1 MHEQIK
7 LECYIEEYR
16 NQKKFLS
23 ARLRDK
29 KTNKKV
35 VLVGENL
42 DKNHLLRFLSQAKLN
57 QDIMP
62 TIYEQN
68 GEDKII
74 VQGYIVSNTEE
85 NIEICIDIANG
96 GYIFA

>member
-1 MHEQIK
+1 MQKLIK

-16 NQKKFLS
+16 NQKNLLS

-29 KTNKKV
+29 KTNKRI
-35 VLVGENL
+35 VLVRKNL

-68 GEDKII
+68 GKDKII
-74 VQGYIVSNTEE
+74 VCGYIVSSTEE
-85 NIEICIDIANG
+85 SIEICIDIENG
-96 GYIFA
+96 GYLFA

>member
-16 NQKKFLS
+16 NQKNFLS

-68 GEDKII
+68 GEDKI
-74 VQGYIVSNTEE
+74 NTEE
-85 NIEICIDIANG
+85 NIEICIEFANG
-96 GYIFA
+96 GYTFA